1 MAESE
6 EELKS
11 LLMRMKEQSER
22 AGLKRCIKNTQTMAS
37 GPITLMATRRG
48 IGGSS
53 DRFPLLGL
61 QNHCGWWLQL
71 WSEKMI
77 VSWQGSYNR
86 PRKCVEKQRH
96 YCADKGPNSQD
107 YCLPIGHIWLW
118 ELDHEEG
125 RTPKNW
131 CLQTMVLENTPESPL
146 DSKIT
151 PVNLKGN
158 QPWIL
163 IGRSDAEAPEFW
175 SSYTNS
181 WLIGKVPDAGKDSR
195 RRGCQRMRWLDAI
208 TGAMD
213 MNLGKLGDGQCQGCR
228 ACWGSWGCKESAMK
242 ELNRHFSKETH
253 EKKLNIT
260 HYQRNANQNH
270 NEVPS
275 HAGQNGCYQKVY
287 KQ

>member
-1 MAESE
+1 
-6 EELKS
+6 
-11 LLMRMKEQSER
+11 
-22 AGLKRCIKNTQTMAS
+22 MAS
-37 GPITLMATRRG
+37 GPIALMANRRG

-77 VSWQGSYNR
+77 ISWQGSYNR

-181 WLIGKVPDAGKDSR
+181 WLIGKVPDAGKDRAEEEGVRGWDGWMQSPVQWTWTWANLEMVSAKDDGRAEVHGVAKSR
-195 RRGCQRMRWLDAI
+195 PWK
-208 TGAMD
+208 
-213 MNLGKLGDGQCQGCR
+213 N
-228 ACWGSWGCKESAMK
+228 
-242 ELNRHFSKETH
+242 
-253 EKKLNIT
+253 
-260 HYQRNANQNH
+260 
-270 NEVPS
+270 
-275 HAGQNGCYQKVY
+275 
-287 KQ
+287 